1 MRYLVTGAT
10 GFIGRR
16 MLRHLTDGGHDV
28 TALVRAGP
36 ALPGVRTAYG
46 DLATGAG
53 LLAAVQGADRV
64 IHLAGVTKAPSHH
77 LYDLVNA
84 EGTRRLCAALAA
96 LPEPPRLV
104 HCSSLAAAGPGRQRR
119 EEDEPAPVSAY
130 GRSKLG
136 GEHALR
142 EVAHRVPGVIV
153 RPPIVY
159 GPGDHEF
166 LPRLVTAVRTGLL
179 PAIGRPG
186 PRHYSLIHVDDLCR
200 ALLTAADSD
209 PRSDPG
215 SGPGSG
221 APGAVYHVSDGTEHL
236 WGDIGAAVAAV
247 LGRRAPRVVHVPGG
261 VAVAAARVFGR
272 GSVLNP
278 DKVAEALHP
287 AWTSAPGRL
296 PFTPEITLPEGLR
309 AALTS

>member
-16 MLRHLTDGGHDV
+16 MLRHLADGGHDV

-46 DLATGAG
+46 DLASGAG

-64 IHLAGVTKAPSHH
+64 IHLAGVTKAPSRH
-77 LYDLVNA
+77 LYDRVNA

-119 EEDEPAPVSAY
+119 EEEEPAPVSAY
-130 GRSKLG
+130 GCSKLG

-200 ALLTAADSD
+200 ALLTAADS
-209 PRSDPG
+209 
-215 SGPGSG
+215 G
-221 APGAVYHVSDGTEHL
+221 APGAIYHVSDGTEHL
-236 WGDIGAAVAAV
+236 WADIGAAVAAV
-247 LGRRAPRVVHVPGG
+247 LGRRAPRVVHIPGG

-287 AWTSAPGRL
+287 AWTTAPGRL
-296 PFTPEITLPEGLR
+296 PFTPEITLPDGLR
-309 AALTS
+309 AALTA

>member
-1 MRYLVTGAT
+1 
-10 GFIGRR
+10 
-16 MLRHLTDGGHDV
+16 
-28 TALVRAGP
+28 VRAIP

-53 LLAAVQGADRV
+53 LLAAVQGVDRV

-77 LYDLVNA
+77 LYDRVNA

-119 EEDEPAPVSAY
+119 EEEEPAPVSAY

-159 GPGDHEF
+159 GPGDREF

-179 PAIGRPG
+179 PAIGSRG
-186 PRHYSLIHVDDLCR
+186 PRHYSLIHVDDLCQ
-200 ALLTAADSD
+200 ALLIAAD
-209 PRSDPG
+209 
-215 SGPGSG
+215 SG
-221 APGAVYHVSDGTEHL
+221 APGAIYHVSDGTEHL
-236 WGDIGAAVAAV
+236 GADIGAAVAAV
-247 LGRRAPRVVHVPGG
+247 LGRRAPRVVHIPGG

-309 AALTS
+309 AALTA